1 MASELVPM
9 IRAPFHLPLPRAA
22 AACNDAGPAFPGPAR
37 APVRFRAS
45 TFRAFAGA
53 ETDEVPGPHGPA
65 LTEAGS
71 GRARLRRRRR
81 DCARWYVA
89 VGAEAVVLALLI
101 VVVGRQL
108 MPVAGAAASG
118 GAGASWAH
126 DLLVE
131 ARQLLAR
138 GADTGAWTWL
148 MSVLASLLT
157 VAGPWLRRPAV
168 RWGLAAAV
176 GSRLASVIAWIVVAA
191 LAGFSGQL

>member
-1 MASELVPM
+1 M
-9 IRAPFHLPLPRAA
+9 IRVPFHLPLPRAA
-22 AACNDAGPAFPGPAR
+22 AACNDAASAFPGPAR

-45 TFRAFAGA
+45 AFRASAFRVFAGA
-53 ETDEVPGPHGPA
+53 ETDEMPGPVGPA
-65 LTEAGS
+65 LTEPGS
-71 GRARLRRRRR
+71 GRARLRQRRR
-81 DCARWYVA
+81 DCARRYVA

-118 GAGASWAH
+118 GAGVSWAH
-126 DLLVE
+126 GLLVE

-176 GSRLASVIAWIVVAA
+176 GSRPASVIAWIVVAA